1 MMLSWKSASCASRPA
16 NNRPAVPAGRS
27 IQKVKTVRYAIYF
40 APPANDRLSQ
50 TAARW
55 LGRDAF
61 TGETYEL
68 PAHSG
73 LDADTRQTLTAD
85 PRRYGF
91 HGTLKAPF
99 PLADGRS
106 EAELVAAFEDF
117 AANLDPFEIPELTLH
132 QLGPFFAL
140 VSASHCQPL
149 QDLAA
154 QAVRS
159 FEPFRAPLSDAD
171 LARRNPDK
179 LPERQRRYLKE
190 FGYPYVFE
198 EFQFH
203 LTLTGQVPVETTTTM
218 RAVLEST
225 FADHIGKPLHVAS
238 VALFVEPQRGA
249 PFLVHSLLP
258 LGSATQRKIA

>member
-1 MMLSWKSASCASRPA
+1 M
-16 NNRPAVPAGRS
+16 
-27 IQKVKTVRYAIYF
+27 RYAIYF
-40 APPANDRLSQ
+40 APPADDRLSQ

-61 TGETYEL
+61 TGETNEL
-68 PAHSG
+68 PALPD
-73 LDADTRQTLTAD
+73 LDADTRHALTAD

-99 PLADGRS
+99 ALADGRS

-117 AANLDPFEIPELTLH
+117 AADLEPFDIPELTLH

-140 VSASHCQPL
+140 VSATHCKPL
-149 QDLAA
+149 QDFAA

-159 FEPFRAPLSDAD
+159 FEPFRAPQSEAD
-171 LARRNPDK
+171 MARRNPDK
-179 LPERQRRYLKE
+179 LPERQRQYLKE
-190 FGYPYVFE
+190 WGYPYVFE

-203 LTLTGQVPVETTTTM
+203 LTLTGPVPAETTTAM
-218 RAVLEST
+218 RTVLEST
-225 FADHIGKPLHVAS
+225 FAEHIGKPLHVAS
-238 VALFVEPQRGA
+238 IALFIQPHRGA

-258 LGSATQRKIA
+258 LGGAAQRKIA